1 MSRNEQKNQ
10 RSINSMGSKAN
21 KKMTQSQKKKSH
33 ETTPTNMKN
42 NIVSEKSFVQ
52 VEIDLSK
59 PLDKDAPP
67 TIYSTPLKPEYAT
80 AAMNLSVDFLRQ
92 DESLAN
98 KYVFWHPFCWSIVFL
113 MMAIQCKRSIVL
125 PPAFINVFQYYHAF
139 YETNKKK
146 LLTLLILFCISLTLA
161 SQFLTR
167 FVKMYYLKKV
177 CEIED
182 GKGENIF
189 QLNLQKLANVDR
201 NLTKDLKTLN
211 NCNIIFY
218 RDSPIALTA
227 IDTTGLFDT
236 TTTTTATPSKDGEKA
251 EPASSSKENVVLIKT
266 LGCRKVYL
274 DSGLLEDLLQWTILR
289 TKDLLSSG
297 EVTGPSSA
305 KIVAEVY
312 FYNLPLKKALT
323 KCDFKLEKSEK
334 IQNNFILG
342 SLLGFEK
349 QTYSYEVSV

>member
-1 MSRNEQKNQ
+1 MAT
-10 RSINSMGSKAN
+10 KASS

-33 ETTPTNMKN
+33 EATPTNMKN

-52 VEIDLSK
+52 VEVDLSK

-125 PPAFINVFQYYHAF
+125 PPAFINVFQYYSAF

-177 CEIED
+177 VEIED
-182 GKGENIF
+182 GKGENVF
-189 QLNLQKLANVDR
+189 QLNLQKLANLDKS
-201 NLTKDLKTLN
+201 LTKDLTTLN

-218 RDSPIALTA
+218 RNAPIALTA
-227 IDTTGLFDT
+227 IDTRALFDT
-236 TTTTTATPSKDGEKA
+236 PKKDGE
-251 EPASSSKENVVLIKT
+251 ESTKENVVVIKT

-289 TKDLLSSG
+289 TKDLLNSG
-297 EVTGPSSA
+297 ESTGPSSA
-305 KIVAEVY
+305 KIVAEV
-312 FYNLPLKKALT
+312 FFFNLPLKKALT
-323 KCDFKLEKSEK
+323 SCHFKLEKSEK
-334 IQNNFILG
+334 IKNNFILG